1 MDLYLEPPWAY
12 INYVTH
18 VSWTVTFVDEL
29 PLDEQLPPSLTS
41 SVSDDTDESLDGAA
55 T

>member
-1 MDLYLEPPWAY
+1 MDLYLEPPWAF

-18 VSWTVTFVDEL
+18 VTWTVTFVDEL
-29 PLDEQLPPSLTS
+29 PEDERSPPSPPHIEDE
-41 SVSDDTDESLDGAA
+41 DDPTEGAA